1 MGNGIYTAMAGAVA
15 QSRALDAVANNVAN
29 AKTTAFRAERVTFD
43 EVLNEGNEISAV
55 SVGRSAVD
63 TSRGELTTTDN
74 PLDLALDGDGWFAVK
89 TGKGTRYT
97 RDGSFTLDAGG
108 VLVDRLGNPVRG
120 VGGADILVPP
130 DVADVSIDGEGNVY
144 ADGDPVAQLELV
156 RFEQSQMRRDG
167 DNLFSAQGKPKTDE
181 LPSVVS
187 GALEGSNFNTVRGMV
202 DLVRISRTYESL
214 HRMIENYRQIDQ
226 RAARD
231 IGGPR

>member
-1 MGNGIYTAMAGAVA
+1 MGNGIYTAMTGAVA
-15 QSRALDAVANNVAN
+15 QGRALDVVANNVAN

-43 EVLNEGNEISAV
+43 EVLNENNELSF
-55 SVGRSAVD
+55 VGAQRSAVD
-63 TSRGELTTTDN
+63 TSRGELYTTDN
-74 PLDLALDGDGWFAVK
+74 PLDLALDGDGWFSV
-89 TGKGTRYT
+89 TTDKGVRYT
-97 RDGSFTLDAGG
+97 RDGSFSLNAEG
-108 VLVDRLGNPVRG
+108 VLVDRAGNAVRG

-130 DVADVSIDGEGNVY
+130 DVSDVTVDGEGNVF
-144 ADGDPVAQLELV
+144 ADGDPVAQLELA
-156 RFEQSQMRRDG
+156 RFDADQLQRDG
-167 DNLFSAQGKPKTDE
+167 ANLFVAQGKPKTDE